1 MTAPLESSPAQ
12 QLALLVRVLAR
23 HDYDDKLAGHVS
35 LRDRDDGT
43 LLVTP
48 VGIPW
53 RSLRASDMVRIDD
66 RANPVAH
73 EPAAG
78 RGRSPEP
85 RLNPTV
91 VFHLELH
98 ARRPDVRVA
107 LHNHPPYGTIWAAAC
122 ELPPL
127 LDQTGANG
135 GGHAVLATDYE
146 GALSDR
152 SVSAKLAESYG
163 AADLAILPRHGTL
176 VTATSAALALVRAL
190 SFEWRCRKAWEVA
203 CMGRTPA
210 PLDAEAARGLAA
222 FAPDYGDML
231 FDVLGREEIERD
243 PTALD

>member
-1 MTAPLESSPAQ
+1 MISPCEAAPAQ

-35 LRDRDDGT
+35 VRDREDDT

-53 RSLRASDMVRIDD
+53 RRLRASDVVRIDGQAQATEYD
-66 RANPVAH
+66 GP
-73 EPAAG
+73 P
-78 RGRSPEP
+78 P

-91 VFHLELH
+91 VFHTELH

-107 LHNHPPYGTIWAAAC
+107 LHNHPPFGTIWAAAC

-135 GGHAVLATDYE
+135 GGRAVLAGDYG

-152 SVSAKLAESYG
+152 DVSAALAESYG
-163 AADLAILPRHGTL
+163 DADLAILPQHGTL
-176 VTATSAALALVRAL
+176 VTASSVPLALVRAL
-190 SFEWRCRKAWEVA
+190 SFEWRCKKAWEVA
-203 CMGRTPA
+203 CMGRDPA
-210 PLDAEAARGLAA
+210 PLDDATADGLAEYAEA
-222 FAPDYGDML
+222 YGEML
-231 FDVLGREEIERD
+231 LDVFGREEIESD
-243 PTALD
+243 AALLD